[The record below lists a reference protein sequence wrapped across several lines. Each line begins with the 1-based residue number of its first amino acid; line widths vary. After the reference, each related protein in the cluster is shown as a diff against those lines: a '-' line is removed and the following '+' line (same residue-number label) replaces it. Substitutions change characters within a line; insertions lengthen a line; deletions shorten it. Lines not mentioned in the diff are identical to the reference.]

1 MFLHKNTRILE
12 HMTSDQYLASLKE
25 IDSLKDLEPEPHSD
39 EGERLLRLV
48 SEVEVYESRLYPL
61 ARIISG
67 I

>member
-1 MFLHKNTRILE
+1 
-12 HMTSDQYLASLKE
+12 MTSDQYLASLKE

-39 EGERLLRLV
+39 EGERLLKLV